1 MELYVFRFY
10 EEGNTLRYEKLYALL
25 NIPIYKQLGKER
37 MRKLVSQFLKR
48 KKGKNMTFKKTSSY
62 IHPLI
67 LSLNLYSNS
76 Y

>member
-10 EEGNTLRYEKLYALL
+10 EEGNTLRYEELYALL

-48 KKGKNMTFKKTSSY
+48 KKRKNKWLLRKPVVKF
-62 IHPLI
+62 IH
-67 LSLNLYSNS
+67 
-76 Y
+76 